1 MFRRERRD
9 RGNLLLARRF
19 AGRRKPLAFGWS
31 AGGEDE
37 ALEVTRCADGK
48 PACVV
53 LALDAIRMRHALRT
67 ESDSSGFDPC
77 PFVVTDEKR
86 HLSFEHVP
94 RLFIQ
99 LVKMKR
105 RHVSRRAGE
114 LHYGH
119 LTGHLLRQADAYEVR
134 EEPARLCFV
143 RHCK

>member
-1 MFRRERRD
+1 M
-9 RGNLLLARRF
+9 
-19 AGRRKPLAFGWS
+19 PLGWS
-31 AGGEDE
+31 ASGEDE

-48 PACVV
+48 PACFV
-53 LALDAIRMRHALRT
+53 LALDAIRMRHALRP
-67 ESDSSGFDPC
+67 ERDGPGFDPC
-77 PFVVTDEKR
+77 RFVATDEEA

-94 RLFIQ
+94 RLVIQ

-105 RHVSRRAGE
+105 RHVSRWAGK

-143 RHCK
+143 RHFR